1 MFAGNKGFTIL
12 EIVIGV
18 SIFMVGLL
26 GVAALQ
32 ISAINAEA
40 FSARVTEGTL
50 LARSTFEELMTYAY
64 TDPRLEDDDG
74 SGVDGGGDP
83 DFDNDVDMFSVDNPG
98 AGTGKNIDADTDGIP
113 DAFENADSNTM
124 APVASL
130 SGVGTNDIFNVAWS
144 VCEDCLID
152 DTKSVRVIVYWR
164 LKSDFQSIDFNG
176 VIPRK

>member
-12 EIVIGV
+12 EIVLGV

-50 LARSTFEELMTYAY
+50 LARSTFEQLMTLNY
-64 TDPRLEDDDG
+64 TDGQLDDDDG

-83 DFDNDVDMFSVDNPG
+83 VADAFNADIGLSTNKNLDDGGVGAPSVAGDN
-98 AGTGKNIDADTDGIP
+98 IP
-113 DAFENADSNTM
+113 DAFQIADERD
-124 APVASL
+124 ADL
-130 SGVGTNDIFNVAWS
+130 QGIGTNGIFNVAWS
-144 VCEDCLID
+144 VCEDCLIN

-164 LKSDFQSIDFNG
+164 LKSGFQSIDFYG
-176 VIPRK
+176 LIPRK